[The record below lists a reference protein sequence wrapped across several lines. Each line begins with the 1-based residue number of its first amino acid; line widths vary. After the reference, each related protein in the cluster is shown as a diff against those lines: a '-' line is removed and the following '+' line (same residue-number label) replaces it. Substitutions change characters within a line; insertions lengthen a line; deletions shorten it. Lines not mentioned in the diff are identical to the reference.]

1 MQSVSRLKS
10 LDAYDCYLRGMA
22 SVHQGTREASD
33 DALRFFHK
41 AIELD
46 PNYSAACGMA
56 AWCYAWRRWDAYTQ
70 DLPAEAAIAEELA
83 LRATKSKDDV
93 IALCYGGYALAFFDH
108 DLNGGAEFIKHAIAL
123 NPNLVASWYHRGWV
137 SVFLGE
143 SDDAIAAFE
152 QAMRLSPLDPLIF
165 RAYAGTAYAHFLADR
180 FQEAVI
186 WSEKSVRQRR
196 YYRPG
201 VRLLAASNAMA
212 GRQQES
218 QRALEALLKLDPDL
232 RVPQLK
238 DLLPLRRPEHIA
250 KFEEGMHKAG
260 LPR

>member
-1 MQSVSRLKS
+1 M
-10 LDAYDCYLRGMA
+10 
-22 SVHQGTREASD
+22 
-33 DALRFFHK
+33 
-41 AIELD
+41 
-46 PNYSAACGMA
+46 
-56 AWCYAWRRWDAYTQ
+56 
-70 DLPAEAAIAEELA
+70 
-83 LRATKSKDDV
+83 
-93 IALCYGGYALAFFDH
+93 
-108 DLNGGAEFIKHAIAL
+108 
-123 NPNLVASWYHRGWV
+123 

-260 LPR
+260 LPK